1 MEVRAEAIVPLP
13 HLIPLFPLP
22 NVVLFPQVLLPLH
35 IFEPR
40 YRLMVKDVAEGEEL
54 IGMILLRDF
63 EGAPEPGPD
72 VYSVGCA
79 GRMIRKVD
87 LPDGRSNILLQGVRE
102 FIPREQFFDRAYR
115 TAAVE
120 WRSAPDR
127 DLHLDAATKDS
138 LQECIRRFA
147 GKKNPDDLRILS
159 DPTLGDELLVN
170 LFAFALDFP
179 VAEKQSLLE
188 IEGLTKRAARL
199 IETLEF
205 HTLEREFAPGVEA
218 AKFRVQ

>member
-1 MEVRAEAIVPLP
+1 VLASTVVPLP
-13 HLIPLFPLP
+13 RLIPLFPLP

-40 YRLMVKDVAEGEEL
+40 YREMVKDVAAGDEL
-54 IGMILLRDF
+54 IGMILLRGPEDI
-63 EGAPEPGPD
+63 AEPGRD
-72 VYSVGCA
+72 VFTVGCA

-102 FIPREQFFDRAYR
+102 FVPREQTFDRPYR
-115 TAAVE
+115 VAAVD
-120 WRSAPDR
+120 WMPAPPKGFR
-127 DLHLDAATKDS
+127 L
-138 LQECIRRFA
+138 
-147 GKKNPDDLRILS
+147 
-159 DPTLGDELLVN
+159 DPTLKRTLLERIRQFLGEKQEEMRILNDPTVSDEMLVD

-188 IEGLTKRAARL
+188 VQGLESRAERL
-199 IETLEF
+199 IDTLEF
-205 HTLEREFAPGVEA
+205 HALEREFSPGIEQ

>member
-1 MEVRAEAIVPLP
+1 MCYFSPVVPLP
-13 HLIPLFPLP
+13 GLIPLFPLP

-40 YRLMVKDVAEGEEL
+40 YREMVKDVAGGDDEL
-54 IGMILLRDF
+54 IGMILLRGHEDI
-63 EGAPEPGPD
+63 ADPGHD
-72 VYSVGCA
+72 VFTVGCA

-102 FIPREQFFDRAYR
+102 FVPREQSFDRPYR
-115 TAAVE
+115 VAAVE
-120 WRSAPDR
+120 WMPAPEKGFR
-127 DLHLDAATKDS
+127 LEPGVKRTLLERIRAFLGEK
-138 LQECIRRFA
+138 QEEM
-147 GKKNPDDLRILS
+147 RILN
-159 DPTLGDELLVN
+159 DPTVGDEMLVN

-188 IEGLTKRAARL
+188 VGTLEARAVRL

-205 HTLEREFAPGVEA
+205 HALEREFSPGIEQ